1 MGEIKKGNLTPAF
14 FFGPLTRALAGIG
27 TRPEVG
33 VWNDIRED
41 DEWDEDRDVAQAGQ
55 AVGAINSI
63 VPAAYLV
70 KTMMD
75 ELVSGL

>member
-41 DEWDEDRDVAQAGQ
+41 DEWDEDRDVA
-55 AVGAINSI
+55 
-63 VPAAYLV
+63 
-70 KTMMD
+70 
-75 ELVSGL
+75 